1 MGMVTFHDDH
11 STFSLMTLRF
21 ANTRTD
27 AIPVDLAG
35 VTPEGLAPLSLD
47 AVRRTRVLH
56 GNRRAELGELLAIDG
71 DGRDLRWELSGDF
84 SAVHGLG
91 AGMTA
96 GEIVVDGPVGRHAGA
111 QMGGGRLEVRGAADD
126 WLGAEMRGG
135 AIRVRGDA
143 GDWVGA
149 AYAGSPRGMTGGV
162 ILVDGRA
169 GDDVGERMRRG
180 TIAIA
185 GRVGDRLGARMLAGT
200 ILAFGACGA
209 LCGVSMRRGTIGV
222 FGASAPALLP
232 TFRYACRA
240 PLPMLRLLATE
251 LRRERLAID
260 RLPRLLQ
267 PVELHHG
274 DLLEL
279 GRGEILLGT

>member
-1 MGMVTFHDDH
+1 MALTI
-11 STFSLMTLRF
+11 

-56 GNRRAELGELLAIDG
+56 GHRRDELGELFAIEG
-71 DGRDLRWELSGDF
+71 DPRDLRWELGGDF

-91 AGMTA
+91 AGMTG
-96 GEIVVDGPVGRHAGA
+96 GEILVDGAVGRHAGA
-111 QMGGGRLEVRGAADD
+111 QMRGGRLDVRGAAGD

-143 GDWVGA
+143 GDSVGA
-149 AYAGSPRGMTGGV
+149 AYVGSPRGMTGGV

-169 GDDVGERMRRG
+169 GDDVGARMRRG

-185 GRVGDRLGARMLAGT
+185 GRVGDRLGQRMLAGT
-200 ILAFGACGA
+200 ILAFDRCGA
-209 LCGVSMRRGTIGV
+209 LCGWSMRRGTIGL
-222 FGASAPALLP
+222 FGASVPALLP
-232 TFRYACRA
+232 TFRVACRGS
-240 PLPMLRLLATE
+240 LPTLRLLATE
-251 LRRERLAID
+251 LRGEGFAMEKT
-260 RLPRLLQ
+260 PRLLQ
-267 PVELHHG
+267 SVELHHG

-279 GRGEILLGT
+279 GRGEILLAT